1 MSNINVT
8 FKVPTWVNAGLRS
21 GQLQLFGGVIRD
33 NAGKIVYH
41 LKGGMEQAAKSGNG
55 KVLIAVGAVTA
66 LAVGGYFIYKKFNK
80 KEAASDKGIKLQKKM
95 SEYLISASQQDFS
108 LANIQT
114 LSSEISAFMKN
125 CDTAGIS
132 PDKVFAD
139 RQTAIKFKEV
149 YDALVD
155 FNSRLARS
163 KEVTYEHPLN
173 IGDNSAQVLLG
184 ISKQLSIQKTLIH
197 EK

>member
-1 MSNINVT
+1 MSNINVI
-8 FKVPTWVNAGLRS
+8 FNVPTWVETGLKS
-21 GQLQLFGGVIRD
+21 GQLHLFGGVIRD

-41 LKGGMEQAAKSGNG
+41 LKGGVEQAAKSGNG

-80 KEAASDKGIKLQKKM
+80 KEAASGEGEKLQEKM
-95 SEYLISASQQDFS
+95 SEYLIAASQQDFS
-108 LANIQT
+108 LANIQA
-114 LSSEISAFMKN
+114 LSKEISTFMKS
-125 CDTAGIS
+125 CDAAGIS
-132 PDKVFAD
+132 PDKIFAD
-139 RQTAIKFKEV
+139 RQIAIKFKEV

-173 IGDNSAQVLLG
+173 IGDNSAQILRG
-184 ISKQLSIQKTLIH
+184 ISKQLNIQKALIH
-197 EK
+197 EQ